1 MAPKRSLAIFKYRLV
16 DTISKVNLLRPT
28 QTFRVVVTFIIARG
42 AADDLNLHRG
52 FLGPKLLISIRS
64 LVEQYSLFEI
74 CKQIFEAVV

>member
-1 MAPKRSLAIFKYRLV
+1 MIEHTPHAIQLYMYRSVGHTQAFGHSAQL
-16 DTISKVNLLRPT
+16 SLL
-28 QTFRVVVTFIIARG
+28 IARG

-74 CKQIFEAVV
+74 RKQIFEAVV